1 MKNIKKI
8 LTNRLIYIGL
18 AALAEVATYVL
29 LFNLVKTYA
38 GWIETVFHILAVF
51 VVLHI
56 IRTSQHLSSDMM
68 WLVMIMLAPV
78 AGTAVFLLAGA
89 DMIRNKTYRSILKEQ
104 KKSEQY
110 LHQDPQIY
118 HEMVNK
124 YPSRRASLQ
133 FIPNSGYPF
142 YKCEGY
148 DYYPLGDDGW
158 PVILEEMKK
167 AKKYI
172 FMEYFIIEEGEMW
185 NSMLEILEEKV
196 KEGVECRVMYDDM
209 GSINT
214 IPSSYAKKLEKKG
227 IKAVSFNRVTP
238 IINVIMNHR
247 DHRKILVIDGKV
259 GFSGGINLADEYI
272 NRKVIHG
279 HWKDNIIKVTG
290 RPVWSLLVTFL
301 TNWNALRHEDEDYTV
316 WKGDYDVPAYTGGY
330 ISCYADTPLDQVLTA
345 QSIYEDILNSANQY
359 VYIMTP
365 YLIIDSEMINTLIHT
380 AKKGVDVRIIMPGV
394 ADKKSV
400 WEIGRSYYTQL
411 LEAGVRIYEYT
422 PGFVHAKVFVS
433 DDLCATV
440 GTINLDYRS
449 LYLHFENGTYII
461 GNKEVVAIR
470 NDFDKT
476 LLKCREVHKEDIR
489 TGAIMSFLLSIVRIF
504 APML

>member
-1 MKNIKKI
+1 
-8 LTNRLIYIGL
+8 
-18 AALAEVATYVL
+18 
-29 LFNLVKTYA
+29 
-38 GWIETVFHILAVF
+38 
-51 VVLHI
+51 
-56 IRTSQHLSSDMM
+56 
-68 WLVMIMLAPV
+68 
-78 AGTAVFLLAGA
+78 
-89 DMIRNKTYRSILKEQ
+89 
-104 KKSEQY
+104 
-110 LHQDPQIY
+110 
-118 HEMVNK
+118 
-124 YPSRRASLQ
+124 
-133 FIPNSGYPF
+133 
-142 YKCEGY
+142 
-148 DYYPLGDDGW
+148 
-158 PVILEEMKK
+158 
-167 AKKYI
+167 
-172 FMEYFIIEEGEMW
+172 MEYFIIEEGEMW
-185 NSMLEILEEKV
+185 NSMLSILEEKV

-238 IINVIMNHR
+238 VINVIMNHR

-279 HWKDNIIKVTG
+279 HWKDNIIRITG

-316 WKGDYDVPAYTGGY
+316 YRPVYDTSEYTGGY
-330 ISCYADTPLDQVLTA
+330 ISCYADTPLDHILTA
-345 QSIYEDILNSANQY
+345 QSIYEDILNSANKY

-411 LEAGVRIYEYT
+411 LEAGVKIFEYT

-461 GNKEVVAIR
+461 GNKEVMAIR

-476 LLKCREVHKEDIR
+476 LLKCREIHKEDLKA
-489 TGAIMSFLLSIVRIF
+489 GAIKTILLSVVRIF

>member
-1 MKNIKKI
+1 MKKIKKI
-8 LTNRLIYIGL
+8 LTNRLIYIGI
-18 AALAEVATYVL
+18 AALFEIAFYL
-29 LFNLVKTYA
+29 ILFRLVKVYA
-38 GWIETVFHILAVF
+38 GWIEVVLHILSVF
-51 VVLHI
+51 IVLHI
-56 IRTSQHLSSDMM
+56 IRTSQHLSSDLM
-68 WLVMIMLAPV
+68 WLVIIMLAPV
-78 AGTAVFLLAGA
+78 AGTAIFLLLSAN
-89 DMIRNKTYRSILKEQ
+89 MLKNKTYRAILREQ
-104 KKSEQY
+104 EKSVFY
-110 LHQDPQIY
+110 LEQDPSVFEDLITACP
-118 HEMVNK
+118 ERK
-124 YPSRRASLQ
+124 ADLQ
-133 FIPNSGYPF
+133 YFPNSNYPF
-142 YKCEGY
+142 YRCEGY

-158 PVILEEMKK
+158 PVMLEEMKK

-185 NSMLEILEEKV
+185 DSMLEILKEKV

-209 GSINT
+209 GSIGT
-214 IPSSYAKKLEKKG
+214 IPASYASKLERLG
-227 IKAVSFNRVTP
+227 IHAVSFNRVTP
-238 IINVIMNHR
+238 IFNVIMNHR

-259 GFSGGINLADEYI
+259 AFSGGINLADEYI

-279 HWKDNIIKVTG
+279 HWKDNIIRVEG
-290 RPVWSLLVTFL
+290 RPVWSMLVTFL

-316 WKGDYDVPAYTGGY
+316 WKPEYETRTSQGFVAP
-330 ISCYADTPLDQVLTA
+330 YADTPLDHVLTA
-345 QSIYEDILNSANQY
+345 QSIYEDILNSANDY

-380 AKKGVDVRIIMPGV
+380 ARKGVDVRIIMPGV

-433 DDLCATV
+433 DDICATV

-449 LYLHFENGTYII
+449 LYLHFENGTFLIDHP
-461 GNKEVVAIR
+461 EVKHIR
-470 NDFDKT
+470 SDFDKT
-476 LLKCREVHKEDIR
+476 LLKCHEVKKEDMKN
-489 TGAIMSFLLSIVRIF
+489 GAIKNFLLSIVRIF

>member
-1 MKNIKKI
+1 MKKIKKI
-8 LTNRLIYIGL
+8 LTNRLIYIGI
-18 AALAEVATYVL
+18 AALFEIAFYL
-29 LFNLVKTYA
+29 ILFRLVKVYA
-38 GWIETVFHILAVF
+38 GWIEVVLHILSVF
-51 VVLHI
+51 IVLHI
-56 IRTSQHLSSDMM
+56 IRTSQHLSSDLM
-68 WLVMIMLAPV
+68 WLVIIMLAPV
-78 AGTAVFLLAGA
+78 AGTAVFLLLGA
-89 DMIRNKTYRSILKEQ
+89 NMLKNKTYRAILKEQ
-104 KKSEQY
+104 KKSASY
-110 LHQDPQIY
+110 LKQDPSVFADLIAA
-118 HEMVNK
+118 
-124 YPSRRASLQ
+124 YPERKADLA
-133 FIPNSGYPF
+133 FFPNSGYPF
-142 YKCEGY
+142 YRCEGY

-158 PVILEEMKK
+158 PIILEEMKK

-185 NSMLEILEEKV
+185 DSMLEILKEKV

-209 GSINT
+209 GSIGT
-214 IPSSYAKKLEKKG
+214 IPASYASKLERLG
-227 IKAVSFNRVTP
+227 IHAVSFNRVTP
-238 IINVIMNHR
+238 IFNVIMNHR

-259 GFSGGINLADEYI
+259 AFSGGINLADEYI

-279 HWKDNIIKVTG
+279 HWKDNIIRVEG
-290 RPVWSLLVTFL
+290 RPVWSMLVTFL

-316 WKGDYDVPAYTGGY
+316 WKPEYETRPSQGFVAP
-330 ISCYADTPLDQVLTA
+330 YADTPLDHVLTA
-345 QSIYEDILNSANQY
+345 QSIYEDILNSANDY

-380 AKKGVDVRIIMPGV
+380 ARKGVDVRIIMPGV

-433 DDLCATV
+433 DDICATV

-449 LYLHFENGTYII
+449 LYLHFENGTFLIDHP
-461 GNKEVVAIR
+461 EVKHIR
-470 NDFDKT
+470 SDFDKT
-476 LLKCREVHKEDIR
+476 LLKCHEVKKEDMKN
-489 TGAIMSFLLSIVRIF
+489 GAIKNFLLSIVRIF